1 MLLKVRNLLFLLL
14 SFSAFHSE
22 AQQISIRSGFL
33 HDSVRLGDKIDYFLT
48 ARYPSTLT
56 ALFPD
61 TTFSF
66 VPFEFQKRNYFPT
79 QTSQGESYDSAVYS
93 LMTFDIADIQ
103 YLALPVYII
112 QASDC
117 TQYLSQR
124 DSVFLKSMIQG
135 PVPDSIEAKDLPLLT
150 NTVYQRVAYLF
161 NYPILLIVFV
171 TIIVVALIVWLAFG
185 KRIRKYFKIQ
195 KLKKRN
201 AEFQASFAILL
212 KQVSE
217 QFTPDKTE
225 KALFLWKSYL
235 ETLERKP
242 YTKLTTRETIIL
254 ERDEKLGKSLH
265 LLDQAI
271 YGSNTSVLKPLD
283 HLQQIAHYRFTKII
297 EEVTH
302 G

>member
-1 MLLKVRNLLFLLL
+1 MLFKVRNLLFVLL
-14 SFSAFHSE
+14 SFCAFHGK

-33 HDSVRLGDKIDYFLT
+33 QDSVRLGDRIDYYLT

-66 VPFEFQKRNYFPT
+66 VPFEFEKRNYFPT
-79 QTSQGESYDSAVYS
+79 QTSQGESYDSTVYS
-93 LMTFDIADIQ
+93 LITFEIADIQ

-150 NTVYQRVAYLF
+150 NTVYQRVSYLF

-171 TIIVVALIVWLAFG
+171 TILVVALIVWMAFG

-201 AEFQASFAILL
+201 ADFHVSYASLL

-217 QFTPDKTE
+217 QFTPGKTE
-225 KALFLWKSYL
+225 KALFLWKYYL
-235 ETLERKP
+235 ENLERKP
-242 YTKLTTRETIIL
+242 YTKLTTRETITL
-254 ERDEKLGKSLH
+254 ERDEQLGKSLH

-271 YGSNTSVLKPLD
+271 YGSNTSVIKPLE
-283 HLQQIAHYRFTKII
+283 HLQQIAHDRFTKII
-297 EEVTH
+297 EEVAH